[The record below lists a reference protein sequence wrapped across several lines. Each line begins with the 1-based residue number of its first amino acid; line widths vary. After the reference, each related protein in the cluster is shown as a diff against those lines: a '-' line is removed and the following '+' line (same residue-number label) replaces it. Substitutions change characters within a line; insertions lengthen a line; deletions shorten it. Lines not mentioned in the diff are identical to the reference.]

1 MKRYIKSGRY
11 IGDYY
16 LSDAELEEWLNE
28 LKTIINDETISPKDR
43 IQKIVDEITAS

>member
-16 LSDAELEEWLNE
+16 LSDAELEEFQYYA
-28 LKTIINDETISPKDR
+28 DHP
-43 IQKIVDEITAS
+43 